1 MSCRSLTVGA
11 TGNNIASKKLAMY
24 NLFITTMAL
33 QSKLF
38 ASARA
43 VPRNLA
49 YFSSGRI
56 GHAVATPRSVLSSY
70 KYSTATPP
78 TPAGPVPAKPAP
90 ATEPAAGSL
99 DAILPDVLGS
109 DGATDWSRSYH
120 GLSASPFAPEIAEV
134 LLAPIDPMD
143 VEMKPGGP
151 TATPALQSS
160 Y

>member
-1 MSCRSLTVGA
+1 
-11 TGNNIASKKLAMY
+11 
-24 NLFITTMAL
+24 MAL
-33 QSKLF
+33 QGKLF

-49 YFSSGRI
+49 RFSSSRI
-56 GHAVATPRSVLSSY
+56 GHAISTPRTVLSSF
-70 KYSTATPP
+70 KYSTTTPP
-78 TPAGPVPAKPAP
+78 TPAGPAPSKPTSA
-90 ATEPAAGSL
+90 AEPAAGSL

-120 GLSASPFAPEIAEV
+120 GLSALPFAPEIAEV

-143 VEMKPGGP
+143 VEMKPGESIVMH
-151 TATPALQSS
+151 TLQGS

>member
-1 MSCRSLTVGA
+1 
-11 TGNNIASKKLAMY
+11 
-24 NLFITTMAL
+24 MAL

-49 YFSSGRI
+49 HFSSSRI
-56 GHAVATPRSVLSSY
+56 GNAVSTPRTVLSSF
-70 KYSTATPP
+70 KYSTTTPP
-78 TPAGPVPAKPAP
+78 TAAGPAPPKPAP
-90 ATEPAAGSL
+90 AAEPAAGSL

-120 GLSASPFAPEIAEV
+120 GLSALPFAPEIAEV

-143 VEMKPGGP
+143 VEMKPGESVDMH
-151 TATPALQSS
+151 TLQGS